1 MATLDTILNIQVK
14 GTDQMTKLKTSIDA
28 TAKELKDLQKEGK
41 KAGQTQDQ
49 YNAKVVTAETKLK
62 ALRGELTRGKTE
74 LIKNARAAGDTS
86 KSYDSLTKQNA
97 KLSAQLRKLSDP
109 LGKNSK
115 EFTKL
120 SSKINTNT
128 NALKK
133 MDAQMGRQQRNVGG
147 YGTAIKGVAMA
158 IGGAILAFK
167 ALERAMGV
175 FVDFEFQIKQVG
187 VISGATAAEMEKL
200 SDQAKA
206 LGSSTS
212 FAAGEVAGLQV
223 ELAKAGF
230 KTTEIEAMTS
240 SILDLAFAFGNDLST
255 TATQVGVTLKAFN
268 LDASEA
274 SRVTDVMA
282 ASFSNSL
289 LDLEKFSVAM
299 PKVATLAKQ
308 MGFSLED
315 TTSLLGVLADT
326 GMEAST
332 SATALKNIFL
342 KLADPTGALAME
354 LGRGISSVDEL
365 IPALKELEES
375 GVDVAGMLEL
385 TDKRSVTA
393 FATLL
398 NGTEDVSKLNK
409 ILLESEGTT
418 KRFADA
424 MKDSLKG
431 SLDATTSAAQ
441 GFAIEL
447 FEKLAPAITLLLDGV
462 QLVFNVLSKLTPVI
476 VTATTAFVAYKAVVI
491 ANIALQRGMAIAT
504 IAYNSIAAIMTGT
517 LKIATIAQRAFN
529 LAAKAN
535 PIGLLVAALVAA
547 ASAFGFF
554 SDSAEESSGSVDE
567 LSESEKRLM
576 EQNERLERQANTRRK
591 SQAQEIQVVRDLIKT
606 IKDETNS
613 RGERLKATKE
623 LNSIAGTTI
632 TNLTNEKKLAKEL
645 EGAYND
651 TIAAIKA
658 KYILQASEAE
668 ILGLIKQELKLG
680 ESIKNNNEDNLK
692 INGKILKNQRAVSNL
707 KLEEITLIRQREL
720 GQISESVFLN
730 TSRKLNENIVKI
742 QEKNNFLEA
751 DKGRNLDS
759 NLKSEEQ
766 ILKSVEEQNK
776 VQRATDKVIDGLVVK
791 EKIKKTTTSQT
802 LTLYQKIKKEVSEES
817 AELTRLLVLKQQGK
831 NVDEQIAK
839 QTIILTKAKTK
850 LNDVDKEIRKI
861 QDDINESFKESEN
874 AVEEKLLSTQKQID
888 EDQKM
893 LSSMQ
898 LLKDNGADLAD
909 EIIAQSIKIAKAKLD
924 MAMIAI
930 KADDASTQAQVDNI
944 NKLKGELAGFEAVL
958 NESSQDG
965 TTPISGFVNKMLFG
979 SGDEDGEGY
988 TGGDFLNDLQV
999 TLGAVSSVLNEVS
1012 ANQNAQT
1019 EKQLGVI
1026 ETAKNKEIEA
1036 FKETSEFAMMST
1048 EEQDTALVEMQQTF
1062 DNEMLALKVAQF
1074 KKDQQMAVSQALIN
1088 GGMSIMNIIGASA
1101 TGNAIAD
1108 GIIKGILIASSI
1120 AMTGIQ
1126 LSTIKAQQPPTAEL
1140 GGVMD
1145 NSFFKNGGMVF
1156 GNSHAQGGEKFAVGG
1171 RVAELEG
1178 GEAVINKKSTAMFKP
1193 LLSNLNVAGGGR
1205 KFADGGMV
1213 FDVDSI
1219 TNESNMIDV
1228 LAGALSNQQVL
1239 LVEADVTNSQKNVK
1253 NIESRITF

>member
-147 YGTAIKGVAMA
+147 YGQAIKGVGMA

-187 VISGATAAEMEKL
+187 VISGATAAEMERL
-200 SDQAKA
+200 SNQAKE

-230 KTTEIEAMTS
+230 KTTEIESMTS

-282 ASFSNSL
+282 AAFSNSL

-342 KLADPTGALAME
+342 KLADPTGDLAME

-365 IPALKELEES
+365 IPALQELES
-375 GVDVAGMLEL
+375 KGVDVAGMLEL
-385 TDKRSVTA
+385 TDKRSVSA

-398 NGTEDVSKLNK
+398 SGTEDISKLNK

-418 KRFADA
+418 KRFADV
-424 MKDSLKG
+424 MRDSLKG
-431 SLDATTSAAQ
+431 SLDATTSSAQ

-447 FEKLAPAITLLLDGV
+447 FEKLSPAITLILSGV
-462 QLVFNVLSKLTPVI
+462 QLVFNILSKLTPVI
-476 VTATTAFVAYKAVVI
+476 VAATTAFIAYKSVI
-491 ANIALQRGMAIAT
+491 IATQVYQKLMAAGSVALRIAT
-504 IAYNSIAAIMTGT
+504 IATTGGVAGLTRAMKLLNITIKASPLGLIAGVVATAVGAFMLMGDAAEETSDEVKSLNNESERLGKIQNDSLATQKKSITET
-517 LKIATIAQRAFN
+517 NKLIAVIKNQN
-529 LAAKAN
+529 LAQGDRLDAAKKLQS
-535 PIGLLVAALVAA
+535 I
-547 ASAFGFF
+547 
-554 SDSAEESSGSVDE
+554 SG
-567 LSESEKRLM
+567 
-576 EQNERLERQANTRRK
+576 
-591 SQAQEIQVVRDLIKT
+591 I
-606 IKDETNS
+606 
-613 RGERLKATKE
+613 
-623 LNSIAGTTI
+623 TI
-632 TNLTNEKKLAKEL
+632 TNLNDEKKLAVELAAAYKE
-645 EGAYND
+645 AVKQ
-651 TIAAIKA
+651 IKA
-658 KYILQASEAE
+658 KHIMELARGEMSILLDEEVQLMADLEAETAKVAKAQKDVNDVAEINRQKHESDVAIHTQKVQMLDSEGEAIKSNIDIKERENFRTNQNKEFELDLVNTLEKTTKKKEEINAKIVKLQAQQAE
-668 ILGLIKQELKLG
+668 IYKKAQKTIGGVVEIVENENNLNTTKLTIYQKLK
-680 ESIKNNNEDNLK
+680 K
-692 INGKILKNQRAVSNL
+692 AVSDETEAL
-707 KLEEITLIRQREL
+707 
-720 GQISESVFLN
+720 QIL
-730 TSRKLNENIVKI
+730 IVKQ
-742 QEKNNFLEA
+742 QEGTATQKE
-751 DKGRNLDS
+751 
-759 NLKSEEQ
+759 
-766 ILKSVEEQNK
+766 VEEQSKRLLNARINLNK
-776 VQRATDKVIDGLVVK
+776 VD
-791 EKIKKTTTSQT
+791 
-802 LTLYQKIKKEVSEES
+802 KEVS
-817 AELTRLLVLKQQGK
+817 
-831 NVDEQIAK
+831 
-839 QTIILTKAKTK
+839 
-850 LNDVDKEIRKI
+850 KI

-874 AVEEKLLSTQKQID
+874 SVEEKLLSTQKQID

-944 NKLKGELAGFEAVL
+944 NKLKGELSGFEAVL

-1074 KKDQQMAVSQALIN
+1074 KKDQQMAVSQALIG
-1088 GGMSIMNIIGASA
+1088 GGMSIMNILGASA

>member
-41 KAGQTQDQ
+41 KAGQTQEQ
-49 YNAKVVTAETKLK
+49 FNAKVITAETKLK
-62 ALRGELTRGKTE
+62 GLRGELTKGKTE

-147 YGTAIKGVAMA
+147 YSEAIKGVGMA

-187 VISGATAAEMEKL
+187 VMTGATAAEMEIL
-200 SDQAKA
+200 SNQAKE

-230 KTTEIEAMTS
+230 KTTQIESMTS
-240 SILDLAFAFGNDLST
+240 SILDLAFAFGNDLSE
-255 TATQVGVTLKAFN
+255 TATQVGVSLKAFN

-282 ASFSNSL
+282 AAFSNSL

-299 PKVATLAKQ
+299 PKVGLLAQQ

-315 TTSLLGVLADT
+315 TTALLGVLADT

-342 KLADPTGALAME
+342 KLADPTGALAIE

-365 IPALKELEES
+365 IPALQELESS

-398 NGTEDVSKLNK
+398 SGTEDISKLNK

-418 KRFADA
+418 KRFADV
-424 MKDSLKG
+424 MRDSLKG

-447 FEKLAPAITLLLDGV
+447 FEKLSPAITLILDGI
-462 QLVFNVLSKLTPVI
+462 QFVLNKLSALTPVI
-476 VTATTAFVAYKAVVI
+476 VAATAAFVSYKAVII
-491 ANIALQRGMAIAT
+491 ATNVYQKLAAAGSVALRIAT
-504 IAYNSIAAIMTGT
+504 IATSGGVAGLTRAMKLLNLTIKASPLGLIAGVVASAVGAFMLMGDAAEETSDEVKELNDQSERMLAVSKQTAQSQKTEITDT
-517 LKIATIAQRAFN
+517 NKLIATIRN
-529 LAAKAN
+529 
-535 PIGLLVAALVAA
+535 
-547 ASAFGFF
+547 
-554 SDSAEESSGSVDE
+554 
-567 LSESEKRLM
+567 
-576 EQNERLERQANTRRK
+576 QNGIQSERLEAAKKLQ
-591 SQAQEIQVVRDLIKT
+591 
-606 IKDETNS
+606 
-613 RGERLKATKE
+613 
-623 LNSIAGTTI
+623 SISGVTI
-632 TNLTNEKKLAKEL
+632 TNLNDEKKLATELALAYKE
-645 EGAYND
+645 AVKQ
-651 TIAAIKA
+651 IKA
-658 KYILQASEAE
+658 KHIMELARGEMGVLLDQEVALMEQLEIQNKKALKAQKDINEVAKTNQA
-668 ILGLIKQELKLG
+668 IHDQD
-680 ESIKNNNEDNLK
+680 IKNVTSKVQRLDENNE
-692 INGKILKNQRAVSNL
+692 V
-707 KLEEITLIRQREL
+707 
-720 GQISESVFLN
+720 ISESINLN
-730 TSRKLNENIVKI
+730 DRMAVRTKQNSEFELDLTNILLKKEEINEKILTLQNEQAAIYKKAQTTINGVIKIEEEHDGLTTTRTTNYGLLKKAVSDETIALQVLITKQQEGNATQKEVEDQTKKLLDARVKLNKVDKQVSKI
-742 QEKNNFLEA
+742 QQEQT
-751 DKGRNLDS
+751 DS
-759 NLKSEEQ
+759 L
-766 ILKSVEEQNK
+766 
-776 VQRATDKVIDGLVVK
+776 
-791 EKIKKTTTSQT
+791 
-802 LTLYQKIKKEVSEES
+802 
-817 AELTRLLVLKQQGK
+817 
-831 NVDEQIAK
+831 
-839 QTIILTKAKTK
+839 
-850 LNDVDKEIRKI
+850 
-861 QDDINESFKESEN
+861 KESED
-874 AVEEKLLSTQKQID
+874 ATSLKLIATQKQID
-888 EDQKM
+888 ADQMM
-893 LSSMQ
+893 LDSMQ

-909 EIIAQSIKIAKAKLD
+909 EVIAQSIKIAQAKLD

-930 KADDASTQAQVDNI
+930 KADDLSTKSQVDNI
-944 NKLKGELAGFEAVL
+944 NKLKGELAGFEALL
-958 NESSQDG
+958 NESSDNG
-965 TTPISGFVNKMLFG
+965 TTPKEGFLNDMLFG
-979 SGDEDGEGY
+979 TGGGKGKGGEGY

-999 TLGAVSSVLNEVS
+999 TLGSVSSVLNEVS
-1012 ANQNAQT
+1012 ALQNERT
-1019 EKQLGVI
+1019 NTQLGTI
-1026 ETAKNKEIEA
+1026 ETAKNKEIKL
-1036 FKETSEFAMMST
+1036 FKETSEFELMTT
-1048 EEQDTALVEMQQTF
+1048 EQQDAALVEMAHGF
-1062 DNEMLALKVAQF
+1062 DEEMLSIKVAQF
-1074 KKDQQMAVSQALIN
+1074 KKDQQMATAQALIQ
-1088 GGMSIMNIIGASA
+1088 GGMSIMNILGASA

-1108 GIIKGILIASSI
+1108 GIIKGILIASSV

-1126 LSTIKAQQPPTAEL
+1126 VATIKSQQPPTAEF

-1145 NSFFKNGGMVF
+1145 NSFFQNGGMVF
-1156 GNSHAQGGEKFAVGG
+1156 GNSHAQGGEKFKVGG

-1193 LLSNLNVAGGGR
+1193 LLSNLNVAGGGK
-1205 KFADGGMV
+1205 KFADGGMM

-1219 TNESNMIDV
+1219 TNESNVIEM
-1228 LAGALSNQQVL
+1228 LASSLGNQQVL

>member
-147 YGTAIKGVAMA
+147 YGQAIKGVGMA

-187 VISGATAAEMEKL
+187 VISGATAVEMERL
-200 SDQAKA
+200 SDQAKE

-230 KTTEIEAMTS
+230 KTTEIESMTS

-365 IPALKELEES
+365 IPALQELEAS

-398 NGTEDVSKLNK
+398 SGTEDVSKLNK

-441 GFAIEL
+441 GLVIEL
-447 FEKLAPAITLLLDGV
+447 FEKLAPAITLLLDGF

-476 VTATTAFVAYKAVVI
+476 VAATAAFLAYKSVVI
-491 ANIALQRGMAIAT
+491 ATQISQKLMAAGSVALRIAT
-504 IAYNSIAAIMTGT
+504 IATTGGVAGLTRAMKLLNITIKSSPLGLIAGVV
-517 LKIATIAQRAFN
+517 ATAVGAFM
-529 LAAKAN
+529 LMGDA
-535 PIGLLVAALVAA
+535 
-547 ASAFGFF
+547 
-554 SDSAEESSGSVDE
+554 AEETSDE
-567 LSESEKRLM
+567 VKSLNNESEKLAKI
-576 EQNERLERQANTRRK
+576 QNESLSTQKKSITETNKLIAVIKNQNLAQGDRLEAAKKLQ
-591 SQAQEIQVVRDLIKT
+591 
-606 IKDETNS
+606 
-613 RGERLKATKE
+613 
-623 LNSIAGTTI
+623 SISGVTI
-632 TNLTNEKKLAKEL
+632 TNLNDEKKLAVELAAAYKE
-645 EGAYND
+645 AVKQ
-651 TIAAIKA
+651 IKA
-658 KYILQASEAE
+658 KHIMELARGEMGILLDQEVQLMAELEAE
-668 ILGLIKQELKLG
+668 TAKVLKAQKDVNDVAEINRQKHESDVAIHTQKVEMLDSEGNAIKSNINIKERENFRNQQNQEFELDLVNTLEKTT
-680 ESIKNNNEDNLK
+680 KK
-692 INGKILKNQRAVSNL
+692 K
-707 KLEEITLIRQREL
+707 EEINKKIVNLQKQQVAIYEKAQKTIGGVIEVV
-720 GQISESVFLN
+720 ENENNLN
-730 TSRKLNENIVKI
+730 TTRLTIYQKLKKSVSDETEALQILIVKQ
-742 QEKNNFLEA
+742 QEGTATQKE
-751 DKGRNLDS
+751 
-759 NLKSEEQ
+759 
-766 ILKSVEEQNK
+766 VEEQSKKLLNARIKLNK
-776 VQRATDKVIDGLVVK
+776 VD
-791 EKIKKTTTSQT
+791 
-802 LTLYQKIKKEVSEES
+802 KEVS
-817 AELTRLLVLKQQGK
+817 
-831 NVDEQIAK
+831 
-839 QTIILTKAKTK
+839 
-850 LNDVDKEIRKI
+850 KI

-874 AVEEKLLSTQKQID
+874 AGDEKLLSTQKQID

-944 NKLKGELAGFEAVL
+944 NKLKGELEVFETML
-958 NESSQDG
+958 NDEKSEN
-965 TTPISGFVNKMLFG
+965 PSGFVNKLLFG
-979 SGDEDGEGY
+979 SGGEDSEDY
-988 TGGDFLNDLQV
+988 TGEDFLTDIQV
-999 TLGAVSSVLNEVS
+999 TLGAVSSVLSEVS

-1074 KKDQQMAVSQALIN
+1074 KKDQQMAVSQALIG
-1088 GGMSIMNIIGASA
+1088 GGMSIMNILGSSA
-1101 TGNAIAD
+1101 TGNVIAD
-1108 GIIKGILIASSI
+1108 GIIKGILIAASV

-1126 LSTIKAQQPPTAEL
+1126 VSTIKAQQPPTAEL